1 MHGGAHSVCLRG
13 PLAAAAPGSTM
24 KGSDPHVGCC
34 ALGCALSLRTAAVA
48 KASDGPA
55 QPGPSA
61 GE

>member
-1 MHGGAHSVCLRG
+1 VCLRG